1 MPCSA
6 TPTST
11 STATRRRQL
20 HLRGGTAVVR
30 HRERG
35 QRRARVREEAVVAG
49 KPLPQPLPP
58 PTRDFSTDNQP
69 TRDRRVEACARVWPA
84 QNPRVDW
91 ARTIGTRGA
100 PSPQGRGRRLVS
112 RGKAAPQDLCASG
125 QGPTAQGLCAEQ
137 PSAAQLRR
145 PCEARLGRLGCREVG
160 ARSYFWSREVFGLHS
175 DNATG
180 TPRCLLWEGG
190 TPHGSVRSTSVQD
203 GYVGLLMW

>member
-20 HLRGGTAVVR
+20 HLRGGTAAAR

-49 KPLPQPLPP
+49 KPLPQPSPP
-58 PTRDFSTDNQP
+58 PTRDFSTDDQS
-69 TRDRRVEACARVWPA
+69 TRDRSAEACARAWPA

-112 RGKAAPQDLCASG
+112 RGKAAPQDLGAPG
-125 QGPTAQGLCAEQ
+125 QGPTAQGHGMGAARWQSAGGRQ
-137 PSAAQLRR
+137 PALGP
-145 PCEARLGRLGCREVG
+145 PCEASLEELGPPCEAGLAAERSCSLGFEGPTDRRGRPSWAPSRRQPNVLADV
-160 ARSYFWSREVFGLHS
+160 ARS
-175 DNATG
+175 
-180 TPRCLLWEGG
+180 
-190 TPHGSVRSTSVQD
+190 
-203 GYVGLLMW
+203 